1 MPIRNDTI
9 TVTAFYLIRTLILT
23 GIIEKNDQ
31 IVLDK
36 YLVQRN
42 RSDFRS

>member
-1 MPIRNDTI
+1 MPIRIDTI
-9 TVTAFYLIRTLILT
+9 TVTAFYLISTLYLDRY
-23 GIIEKNDQ
+23 IEKNDL

-36 YLVQRN
+36 FLVQRN